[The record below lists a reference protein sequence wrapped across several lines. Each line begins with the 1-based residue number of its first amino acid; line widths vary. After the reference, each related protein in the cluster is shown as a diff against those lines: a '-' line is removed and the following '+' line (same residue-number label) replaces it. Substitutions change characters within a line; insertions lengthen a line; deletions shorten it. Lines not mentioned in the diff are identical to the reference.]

1 MWFFDKLKN
10 IGKAVKSN
18 IPGDIKDGINHI
30 AEDFNKDIS
39 NNIDSSSI
47 ENTIPD
53 KFNEFP
59 CFDGKISHVSEKETP
74 LYISC
79 ALTYENVSSLDFE
92 DYLYEITRAGYI
104 QQSNDRYEKE
114 NTFIIVEYTEKTLHT
129 VFHINK

>member
-30 AEDFNKDIS
+30 TEDFNKDIYS
-39 NNIDSSSI
+39 NIDNSSI

-53 KFNEFP
+53 KFSKFP
-59 CFDGKISHVSEKETP
+59 SFDGKISHISKKETP

>member
-30 AEDFNKDIS
+30 SKDFNKDIS
-39 NNIDSSSI
+39 SNIDSSSA

-59 CFDGKISHVSEKETP
+59 CFDGKISRVSKKETP
-74 LYISC
+74 IYISC